1 MIEHLRKYIGL
12 YLAGLICTAIYFDD
26 PNDDYPMFV
35 WIFALL
41 AIIFLAPPFL
51 LKERIAGLIYDF
63 YEWLFLIPMRWLK
76 KSPKWFQYTFVII
89 MIILFEEFIF
99 APLGYTMYPWRM
111 DFKVVKKLLDIF
123 KSR

>member
-26 PNDDYPMFV
+26 PNDDYPMFI

-41 AIIFLAPPFL
+41 AVIFLAPPFL
-51 LKERIAGLIYDF
+51 FKERIAGLIYDF

-111 DFKVVKKLLDIF
+111 DFGW
-123 KSR
+123 

>member
-26 PNDDYPMFV
+26 PNDDYPMFI

-41 AIIFLAPPFL
+41 AVIFLAPPFL

-63 YEWLFLIPMRWLK
+63 YEWLFLLPMRWLK

-111 DFKVVKKLLDIF
+111 DFGW
-123 KSR
+123 